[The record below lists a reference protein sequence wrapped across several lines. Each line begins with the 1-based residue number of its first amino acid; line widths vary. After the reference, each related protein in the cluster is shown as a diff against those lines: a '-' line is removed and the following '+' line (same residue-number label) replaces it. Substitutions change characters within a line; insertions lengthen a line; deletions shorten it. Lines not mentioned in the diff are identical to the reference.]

1 MPSQTQSLQL
11 ETHKL
16 QHLFAAYPEEIRD
29 DCLWLG
35 AFLRE
40 HCSRNLTALETLCR
54 KRGFDLHETTLS
66 RILRGKLFNDDGAPL
81 LKLSRLSALIA
92 ALRQEDQLAR
102 LAGRVAFIE
111 TPTWE
116 SIRDYVD
123 FKRAPETVCKFGLI
137 IGPTGSQ
144 KSCCAKHYAAL
155 NNHGVVVHLETP
167 ETPTMG
173 RFVTKL
179 AVKYGVSEFHNIE
192 KKRERITEAVTDR
205 SCIIVDNIQRMYKDR
220 HGWSQPVFN
229 FLQQLQDDT
238 GCTVILICVPEFEA
252 TLSRGADKGYF
263 EQFEGR
269 VGGRSEFLWLPAFP
283 PREDVLA
290 IAQALKLRDAE
301 KHLDELE
308 AIARERG
315 RVRILFN
322 ALQKA
327 TRLAHHKPLT
337 IRHVRA
343 ALNREEGDE

>member
-16 QHLFAAYPEEIRD
+16 QALFAGYPPEILD
-29 DCLWLG
+29 ECLWLG

-40 HCSRNLTALETLCR
+40 QCSRNLSALCALAG
-54 KRGFDLHETTLS
+54 KRGFELHETTLS

-81 LKLSRLSALIA
+81 MKLAKLRQLIA

-102 LAGRVAFIE
+102 LAGKVAFIE

-116 SIRDYVD
+116 QFRDYAD

-144 KSCCAKHYAAL
+144 KSACGKHYAAL
-155 NNHGVVVHLETP
+155 NNHGVCIHMETP

-192 KKRERITEAVTDR
+192 KKRERITEAVNDR
-205 SCIIVDNIQRMYKDR
+205 SCLIVDNIQRMYKDR

-238 GCTVILICVPEFEA
+238 NCTVLLVCVPEFEI
-252 TLSRGADKGYF
+252 TLSRGMDKGYF

-269 VGGRSEFLWLPAFP
+269 VGGRSEFLVLPEYP
-283 PREDVLA
+283 TGEDVLA
-290 IAQALKLRDAE
+290 IASAFKLRDAE
-301 KHLDELE
+301 QHQAELE
-308 AIARERG
+308 KIARARG
-315 RVRILFN
+315 RIRILFN
-322 ALQKA
+322 ALQKG
-327 TRLAHHKPLT
+327 TRLADGKQLAM
-337 IRHVRA
+337 RHVRL
-343 ALNREEGDE
+343 ALNQDEGAD